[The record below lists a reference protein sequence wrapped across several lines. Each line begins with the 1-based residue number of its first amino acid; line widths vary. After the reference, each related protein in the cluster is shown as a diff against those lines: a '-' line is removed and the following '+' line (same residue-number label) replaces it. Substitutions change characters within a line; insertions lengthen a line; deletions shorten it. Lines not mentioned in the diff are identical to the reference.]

1 MKKKR
6 MKRIVT
12 FILSALLL
20 VSGVDVSVFAADTS
34 MSVQEGELIEE
45 SVEVGSEIV
54 ASADPGTRVVATF
67 DDFKKAL
74 ADPSVSTISLWDD
87 IMDER
92 TDGDGD
98 SAFFITRPVKI
109 VGNGYK
115 ITHNAAGIV
124 LGANVTYENIRIEFI
139 NAVRNA
145 IIANGY
151 ELTLNRVAAPEGA
164 KFSVHVF
171 AGGVTDYNGRNKAEL
186 PASGSHGKV
195 TITNTGNNLG
205 NIYAGSLS
213 DIPNAASVNES
224 NYNRFEGEST
234 IVVTGADNGLIGTI
248 FASGAR
254 EYRGEG
260 DGNGLDPDHTKY
272 RSSKVNISLDGPFV
286 KTVNGNMGDGAY
298 ASVTYTDTRT
308 NKYEAGPS
316 LYDIS
321 NLTMVQGNLKPAA
334 GSRMSSN
341 ANVTLQGGYLDVSQ
355 VANIAADSPG
365 ELQVNEFH
373 GGGGILILGQRQTL
387 SIQGAVSGTTTVAVG
402 GYNKATQQS
411 FSPAL
416 RGRTYIKVSESIP
429 ATGTEFAFCQ
439 YASSMDGVPQYRQAT
454 KEWTTD
460 VPQIGSSDVISS
472 ISLPQ
477 THKESAG
484 IFWMSIPVD
493 VTYQGNLIGLET
505 IPVKVM
511 LNGTSASMTQDELG
525 YTYEA
530 NGMTIRFGLY
540 DDGEKLD
547 VEAVQDLIPE
557 GVYNIRI
564 EIPGEYMADKR
575 AKALDISITV
585 GEAKKIS
592 VPVAQTGL
600 VFNGNTQ
607 VGVPT
612 GEGYHLDGDYQKRN
626 AGNYSAYATPKAGY
640 TWTDGTTEEKTIQW
654 SIEKAA
660 GSGSV
665 NLPDWT
671 QGENAAVPVPYS
683 STNGNTNVTYL
694 YKVATADDS
703 TYKSFQTPPAAA
715 GDYRLKAVF
724 AETTNYKEVV
734 AYTDFTIR
742 AVGTGTNTKI
752 AVPVAQ
758 QNLVYSGLEQ
768 QGVSSGVGYRL
779 SGVYKATNAGSYTAI
794 VTPQSGYE
802 WTDGTQTARNISW
815 SIGKA
820 NGSGSVRLSG
830 WTEGQKAGTPV
841 PTSSTNGTSR
851 VTYQYK
857 QKNASDNTYK
867 SFQTPPSAAGA
878 YTLKAVFAETTNYKE
893 AVAYTDFTIQTALP
907 TNKKISVPTARVG
920 LTYNGVIQEG
930 VFAGEGYT
938 LSGTYRKREPGSYV
952 AIVTPKA
959 GYEWTDGT
967 KNAKS
972 ISWNIKKAFGYGTVS
987 ILGWTEGEQAQ
998 TPQAYS
1004 ATNGNQNVT
1013 YLYKV
1018 ATADDSTYRSFQTPP
1033 TAAGT
1038 YRLKA
1043 VFAETTYYAEA
1054 VSHTSFTISAA
1065 PASDIQ
1071 QEETGVT
1078 GYVSRLYKQVLERNP
1093 DDTGLADWEER
1104 LHSGE
1109 YTGTDVAVGFIMS
1122 QEYLGKAT
1130 THEEYVDMLYST
1142 VMGREADEAG
1152 RAYWVN
1158 RLENGMSRGGILA
1171 GFVGSPEFDGI
1182 CKDYGI
1188 LTGSY
1193 VSGEV
1198 VDQQPEITAFVARMY
1213 TIVLERGYDTDGLT
1227 DWTAQLLRREKG
1239 GGTLSKGFF
1248 FSQEFLDRQ
1257 TSDEEF
1263 VTICYRTYLN
1273 REPDDMGLGDWVR
1286 QLENGKSREA
1296 VLDGFIMSAEFG
1308 RLCAQYGM
1316 DQN

>member
-20 VSGVDVSVFAADTS
+20 VSGVDVSVFAADVS

-74 ADPSVSTISLWDD
+74 ADPSISTISLWDD

-115 ITHNAAGIV
+115 ITHNAAGII

-234 IVVTGADNGLIGTI
+234 IVVTGADGFIGTI

-272 RSSKVNISLDGPFV
+272 RSSKVNISLDGSFAKV
-286 KTVNGNMGDGAY
+286 VNGNMGDGAY
-298 ASVTYTDTRT
+298 ASVTYTDTST
-308 NKYEAGPS
+308 KKYEVVPS
-316 LYDIS
+316 LYNIS
-321 NLTMVQGNLKPAA
+321 DLTVVQGTMKPAA
-334 GSRMSSN
+334 GSRISSN
-341 ANVTLQGGYLDVSQ
+341 ANLTVQGGHLDVSQ
-355 VANIAADSPG
+355 LANINSDSLG
-365 ELQVNEFH
+365 ELNVNDFH
-373 GGGGILILGQRQTL
+373 GGGSLALGQRQKL
-387 SIQGAVSGTTTVAVG
+387 SIQGAVSGSTKVAIG
-402 GYNKATQQS
+402 WFNKGTGQS
-411 FSPAL
+411 TSSAIN
-416 RGRTYIKVSESIP
+416 GHTYIKVNENSP
-429 ATGTEFAFCQ
+429 MVGTEFTFYPHAD
-439 YASSMDGVPQYRQAT
+439 SLDGVPKYRQ
-454 KEWTTD
+454 EGNQWVVYD
-460 VPQIGSSDVISS
+460 EQMDSSVVISS
-472 ISLPQ
+472 VSIPQ
-477 THKESAG
+477 SHKESAG

-493 VTYQGNLIGLET
+493 ITYQSSLVGLET
-505 IPVKVM
+505 IPLKVT
-511 LNGTSASMTQDELG
+511 LNGTNASVNQDGVE
-525 YTYEA
+525 YTYKA
-530 NGMTIRFGLY
+530 SGMTIGFGLY
-540 DDGEKLD
+540 DDGEKLYI
-547 VEAVQDLIPE
+547 EAVEDLIPE

-564 EIPGEYMADKR
+564 EIPKEYMADKR

-612 GEGYHLDGDYQKRN
+612 GEGYNLLGDYQKRN
-626 AGNYSAYATPKAGY
+626 AGNYFAYATPKAGY
-640 TWTDGTTEEKTIQW
+640 TWIDGTTEEKTIQW

-694 YKVATADDS
+694 YKVVTADDS
-703 TYKSFQTPPAAA
+703 TYTSFQTPPAAV
-715 GDYRLKAVF
+715 GDYKLKAVF

-742 AVGTGTNTKI
+742 AAGTGTNTKI

-841 PTSSTNGTSR
+841 PTSSTNGTSQ

-893 AVAYTDFTIQTALP
+893 AVAYTDFTIQAALP
-907 TNKKISVPTARVG
+907 ANKKIPVPTARVG

-1033 TAAGT
+1033 TAVGT

-1043 VFAETTYYAEA
+1043 VFAETTYYAQA

-1198 VDQQPEITAFVARMY
+1198 VDQRPEITAFVARMY

-1273 REPDDMGLGDWVR
+1273 REPDEAGLGTWVKEL
-1286 QLENGKSREA
+1286 QDGKSREA

-1308 RLCAQYGM
+1308 RLCEQYGM